1 MNTAAPSA
9 IGLRLAAMAIAL
21 LSSAAMP
28 LAAAD
33 LPPPGPDDL
42 AFSVENMDV
51 GVDPGA
57 NFQRY
62 ASGSWLDRVQR
73 PERLASYGVFDIVGE
88 RLKAQ
93 MKLVLLQAG
102 AHVATAPEGSP
113 ARQVGAF
120 YNAYMDTA
128 ARDAAGMTPL
138 RPQLDAIAAVQ
149 SLDDLT
155 RLMGSPGE
163 HGRAPPS
170 GRLRA
175 DGGPGRQ

>member
-1 MNTAAPSA
+1 
-9 IGLRLAAMAIAL
+9 
-21 LSSAAMP
+21 MP

-51 GVDPGA
+51 AVDPGA

-93 MKLVLLQAG
+93 MKLVLAQAG

-138 RPQLDAIAAVQ
+138 RPQLDAIAAVAVARRPDAADGQ
-149 SLDDLT
+149 
-155 RLMGSPGE
+155 PGE
-163 HGRAPPS
+163 HGRAPPAR
-170 GRLRA
+170 RLRA
-175 DGGPGRQ
+175 DGGSGRQ